1 MGDLPGKRFAVIVDE
16 AHSSQ
21 SGESTKHLKS
31 VLSADGLDEAEL
43 EDEAEPDLEDKII
56 EEIRTRGPLPNV
68 SHFAFT
74 ATPKPK
80 TLELFGTKG
89 TDGKFHPFSLYS
101 MRQAIEEGFIL
112 DVLDNYTTYETY
124 WKLLKKIEDDPRFEK
139 RKAVS
144 LLKSYVDLHP
154 HSINKKIEIMVD
166 HFHDQVASKI
176 NGKAKAMI
184 VTRSRLHAVRYAIA
198 LKKYLDSKGYPYKSL
213 VAFSGTVRTA
223 ASTTPNRT

>member
-1 MGDLPGKRFAVIVDE
+1 M
-16 AHSSQ
+16 
-21 SGESTKHLKS
+21 
-31 VLSADGLDEAEL
+31 LSINGLDEAEL
-43 EDEAEPDLEDKII
+43 EDDVEPDLEDKIV

-80 TLELFGTKG
+80 TLQLFGKEAADG
-89 TDGKFHPFSLYS
+89 TFDPFSLYS

-144 LLKSYVDLHP
+144 LLKSYVELHP
-154 HSINKKIEIMVD
+154 HSIDKKMEIIVE
-166 HFHDQVASKI
+166 HFHDKVASKI
-176 NGKAKAMI
+176 GGKAKAMI

-198 LKKYLDSKGYPYKSL
+198 LRKHLEAQGYPYKSL
-213 VAFSGTVRTA
+213 VAFSGTVKDVG
-223 ASTTPNRT
+223 STTPSPS